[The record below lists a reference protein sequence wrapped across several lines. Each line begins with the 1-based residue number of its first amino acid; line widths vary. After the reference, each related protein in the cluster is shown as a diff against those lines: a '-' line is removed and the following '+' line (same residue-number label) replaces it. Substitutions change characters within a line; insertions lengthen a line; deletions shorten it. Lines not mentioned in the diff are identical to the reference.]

1 MKCWTGWI
9 TSWNQDCVCA
19 QLCLTL
25 CNPMDCGLP
34 GPVSLEFSS
43 QECWS
48 GLPFPP
54 SRDLPN
60 PGIRPK
66 SLVSPALA
74 SGFFTTVPPGKPFRV
89 ETESESHSVMSNSLR
104 PHGPYG
110 PWNSPGLNTGVD
122 RHSLLQGIFPTQKLK
137 PGLLHCRQILYQ
149 LSHREAQEYWSG

>member
-1 MKCWTGWI
+1 MKIRMWVHAQSLSHVRLFVTPWTVAHQAPL
-9 TSWNQDCVCA
+9 SMEC
-19 QLCLTL
+19 
-25 CNPMDCGLP
+25 
-34 GPVSLEFSS
+34 SR

-74 SGFFTTVPPGKPFRV
+74 SGFFTTVPLGKSFRV
-89 ETESESHSVMSNSLR
+89 ESENESCSFMSNSLR
-104 PHGPYG
+104 PHRLYS
-110 PWNSPGLNTGVD
+110 PWNSPGLNTGVGS
-122 RHSLLQGIFPTQKLK
+122 HSLLQGIFPTQKLK
-137 PGLLHCRQILYQ
+137 WGLLHYRQILYQ

>member
-1 MKCWTGWI
+1 MWWWYVHTCALCSIQLFATP
-9 TSWNQDCVCA
+9 WNVACQTP
-19 QLCLTL
+19 LS
-25 CNPMDCGLP
+25 M
-34 GPVSLEFSS
+34 EFSS

-104 PHGPYG
+104 PHGPYS
-110 PWNSPGLNTGVD
+110 PWNSPGLNTGVG